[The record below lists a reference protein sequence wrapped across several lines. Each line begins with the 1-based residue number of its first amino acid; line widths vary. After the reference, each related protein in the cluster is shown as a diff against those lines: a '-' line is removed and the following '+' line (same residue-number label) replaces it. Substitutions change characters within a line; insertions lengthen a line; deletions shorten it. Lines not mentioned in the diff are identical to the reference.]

1 MKLRSFTLIEMMI
14 VIVLIGIMLS
24 ITLNISGN
32 QTKELRFRIARE
44 NFLTNYNAFVIKAIT
59 TNDSDLQL
67 SFVQG
72 TSNIITSNS
81 PSLYFEPT
89 PDTIINN
96 IIVGWVSRGTEW
108 IFPTQILSFDPEQW
122 ECVLNPWAWEQRDT
136 EVEIVLKYR
145 QWNVATKSY
154 IIDLTTC
161 KMRRW
166 T

>member
-96 IIVGWVSRGTEW
+96 IIVG
-108 IFPTQILSFDPEQW
+108 
-122 ECVLNPWAWEQRDT
+122 
-136 EVEIVLKYR
+136 
-145 QWNVATKSY
+145 
-154 IIDLTTC
+154 
-161 KMRRW
+161 
-166 T
+166 